1 MRWPPYLMQ
10 FKIRSPQHGFSIWL
24 PLFIIG
30 PIALIFLLALFLI
43 ALPFLLLS
51 LLFTWSWYWLDYAV
65 AGVPAIFSV
74 LYSLPGLKVDV
85 EDGEQHVVVAFY

>member
-10 FKIRSPQHGFSIWL
+10 LKFRSPDHGFSIWL

-43 ALPFLLLS
+43 ALPFLLIS
-51 LLFTWSWYWLDYAV
+51 LLFTWRWYWLEYAII
-65 AGVPAIFSV
+65 GIPAFFAIMW
-74 LYSLPGLKVDV
+74 SLPGLKVDV
-85 EDGEQHVVVAFY
+85 DDEGQHVLIAIY

>member
-10 FKIRSPQHGFSIWL
+10 LKFRSPNHGFSIWL

-30 PIALIFLLALFLI
+30 PIALIFLLALCLI

-51 LLFTWSWYWLDYAV
+51 LLFTWRWYWLEYAII
-65 AGVPAIFSV
+65 GVPAFFSV
-74 LYSLPGLKVDV
+74 LHSLPGLKVDV
-85 EDGEQHVVVAFY
+85 EDGKQHVLVAIY

>member
-51 LLFTWSWYWLDYAV
+51 LLFTWRWYWLEYAV
-65 AGVPAIFSV
+65 IGIPAFFAIMW
-74 LYSLPGLKVDV
+74 SLPGLKVDV
-85 EDGEQHVVVAFY
+85 EDGEQHVVVAIY

>member
-10 FKIRSPQHGFSIWL
+10 FRIRSPQHGFSIWL

-51 LLFTWSWYWLDYAV
+51 LLFTWRWYWLEYAV
-65 AGVPAIFSV
+65 IGIPAFFAIV
-74 LYSLPGLKVDV
+74 WSLPGLKVDV
-85 EDGEQHVVVAFY
+85 DDEGQHVLIAIY

>member
-10 FKIRSPQHGFSIWL
+10 LKIRTQRHGFSLWL

-30 PIALIFLLALFLI
+30 PIALLFLLALCLI

-51 LLFTWSWYWLDYAV
+51 LLFTWRWYWLDYAV
-65 AGVPAIFSV
+65 IGVPTFLV
-74 LYSLPGLKVDV
+74 MLHSLRGLKIDV
-85 EDGEQHVVVAFY
+85 EDEDQHVVLAFY

>member
-10 FKIRSPQHGFSIWL
+10 LKIHSPDYGFSIWL

-51 LLFTWSWYWLDYAV
+51 LLFTWRWYWLEYAV
-65 AGVPAIFSV
+65 IGIPAFFAMMW
-74 LYSLPGLKVDV
+74 SLPGLKVDV
-85 EDGEQHVVVAFY
+85 EDGEQHVVVSFY